1 MTSQPEK
8 LFREKLENFQ
18 RPAPAAAWGRIE
30 AGLDKT
36 SHKGMWL
43 KIAAGLLLLSVAAF
57 LLWPTAENNSDVL
70 THAPDPILLEENKT
84 LPDKTVTPVSPVVEE
99 KIVEQKTTPKHV
111 ETVTYEKSEPLLAI
125 VEEKEQE
132 NIPATETILP
142 ETIVVVSTPE
152 AIAST
157 TIVYTAD
164 EVNAK
169 FMKKD
174 SPVEATPE
182 EKKTS
187 GIQKLMGLAYDL
199 KNNDTAFGD
208 LRQKKNEIL
217 ALNFKEEKKGQNQ

>member
-8 LFREKLENFQ
+8 LFREKLEHFQ
-18 RPAPAAAWGRIE
+18 RPAPAAAWDRIE
-30 AGLDKT
+30 AGLEQP
-36 SHKGMWL
+36 HRKGLWL

-57 LLWPTAENNSDVL
+57 LLWPTTENNSDVL
-70 THAPDPILLEENKT
+70 TSTSDPVVPEEHNT
-84 LPDKTVTPVSPVVEE
+84 LPEETVTPLSPVVEE
-99 KIVEQKTTPKHV
+99 KIAEQKNTPKQV
-111 ETVTYEKSEPLLAI
+111 KAATSIQSEPMLAT
-125 VEEKEQE
+125 VEEKE
-132 NIPATETILP
+132 ILPVTETILP
-142 ETIVVVSTPE
+142 ETIVAESPSE

-164 EVNAK
+164 EVNAR

-174 SPVEATPE
+174 LPAEATPE

-217 ALNFKEEKKGQNQ
+217 ALNFKEEKQGQNQ

>member
-8 LFREKLENFQ
+8 LFREKLEHFQ
-18 RPAPAAAWGRIE
+18 RPAPAAAWDRIE

-36 SHKGMWL
+36 NHKGLWL

-57 LLWPTAENNSDVL
+57 LLWPTTENNSDVL
-70 THAPDPILLEENKT
+70 TSTPDPVVPEVHNTIPKE
-84 LPDKTVTPVSPVVEE
+84 TVTPASPVVEE
-99 KIVEQKTTPKHV
+99 KIAEQKTTPKQVRSAPAVSSEHV
-111 ETVTYEKSEPLLAI
+111 LVIA
-125 VEEKEQE
+125 EEKE
-132 NIPATETILP
+132 ILPVTETIIP
-142 ETIVVVSTPE
+142 ETIVVESTPE

-164 EVNAK
+164 EVNAR

-217 ALNFKEEKKGQNQ
+217 ALNFKEEKQGQNQ